1 LWRWTGLEKPGGK
14 STVYIRTSLSGNPA
28 MFFDRSGVIVS
39 CAIRELIVR
48 EANTNIGIDLL
59 KFDWEPI

>member
-1 LWRWTGLEKPGGK
+1 
-14 STVYIRTSLSGNPA
+14 